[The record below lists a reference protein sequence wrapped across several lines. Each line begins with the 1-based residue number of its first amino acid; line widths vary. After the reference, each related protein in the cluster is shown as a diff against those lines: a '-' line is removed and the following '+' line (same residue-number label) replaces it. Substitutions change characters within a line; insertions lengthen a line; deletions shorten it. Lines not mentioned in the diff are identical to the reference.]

1 MPAVSKKQ
9 QKFFGIVRAIQ
20 KGEIAPTT
28 PETAKS
34 AETMKKSDVKDF
46 ASTKHNKLP
55 EKKEVKE
62 ALRSSL
68 LTDKKFM
75 KKVENEDKK
84 KKKKKFRD
92 FSKDMEAAKK
102 RSYEVDNKKPYS
114 VLRHTTYF

>member
-1 MPAVSKKQ
+1 MPPVSKKQ
-9 QKFFGIVRAIQ
+9 QKFFRIVRAIQ

-28 PETAKS
+28 PETAKA

-75 KKVENEDKK
+75 KKVENEDKE

-102 RSYEVDNKKPYS
+102 RSYEVDNKKPYD
-114 VLRHTTYF
+114 VHKHTRYY